1 MCHHLVAFAHLGHTG
16 ADGCD
21 RPGRLR
27 PERHR
32 SRAADPPVA
41 DPDKLVPVA
50 DAGGCDVDQDLVGG
64 RRRQLV
70 HLKDLDRLAECCDP
84 SRSHPVRRTLLASV
98 IQRGQPWNLVRATR
112 AGDRSLD

>member
-1 MCHHLVAFAHLGHTG
+1 MCHQLVAVAHLGDTG
-16 ADGCD
+16 AGGYD

-32 SRAADPPVA
+32 SRTAELPAA

-50 DAGGCDVDQDLVGG
+50 DPGGRDVEQDLVWG

-70 HLKDLDRLAECCDP
+70 HLKDLDRLASCRDP
-84 SRSHPVRRTLLASV
+84 GHSHPV
-98 IQRGQPWNLVRATR
+98 QR
-112 AGDRSLD
+112 